1 MVRIEDEGLTIDL
14 GDDVEGFIALSNAGI
29 EEDEALD
36 EYYLPGDTVSV
47 RVTHSDS
54 ADRKIDLEIT
64 ETPDKKAPEEVE
76 EARVAAAALEAEKA
90 EAESGPED
98 EPVGYGD
105 LKKKHKKKDGSD
117 SDAPEAEAEAE
128 AVSYTHLRAHE
139 T

>member
-1 MVRIEDEGLTIDL
+1 MRIEDEGLTIDL

-64 ETPDKKAPEEVE
+64 ETPDKKPPEEVE
-76 EARVAAAALEAEKA
+76 EARAAACL
-90 EAESGPED
+90 
-98 EPVGYGD
+98 
-105 LKKKHKKKDGSD
+105 L
-117 SDAPEAEAEAE
+117 
-128 AVSYTHLRAHE
+128 YTSPSPRDRG
-139 T
+139 